1 MDDASYEKY
10 VLKASRRDSI
20 DSEQAVRRS
29 SDDYG
34 DALRSAGVYE
44 DEGDDATTSPDA
56 LETYLRRIFD
66 RVDSNGDGHIDREE
80 AVTAVRCDEE
90 FAAMLGFDSDE
101 SSTQLE
107 SAVAIMSS
115 GLDRISWQEF
125 RAAFLPPVDPFAD
138 YLRDY
143 ETYLR
148 ALFERA
154 DANSDGDLSYSELVD
169 ALNDPDF
176 AEVAVDAMGFVD
188 SGITR
193 EEFAQQFLE
202 VCDWNEDYKVQWE
215 EFREAALASA
225 LTAMHEGRMEAAL
238 RDVFDRVQGGD
249 GTITIDDAVQGLR
262 DDPDFAEVLGFF
274 ATHQANEF
282 DGSLEYL
289 IDKLVAMDTNQDGVI
304 EWSEFRAVVF
314 PPPPTEMD
322 IYMQNYEN
330 YLRQVFERIDEDQS
344 GSLSYGEIAEALRD
358 DLKQAFD
365 VDVVIGKKDAPKRN
379 AFKACRSGDA
389 PPFAAGDAVRVGGL
403 VSKPQHNGRAGAVAR
418 WLPAKKR
425 FEVTLEATDELPET
439 SLALKAEHLSI
450 VG

>member
-1 MDDASYEKY
+1 
-10 VLKASRRDSI
+10 
-20 DSEQAVRRS
+20 
-29 SDDYG
+29 
-34 DALRSAGVYE
+34 
-44 DEGDDATTSPDA
+44 
-56 LETYLRRIFD
+56 
-66 RVDSNGDGHIDREE
+66 
-80 AVTAVRCDEE
+80 
-90 FAAMLGFDSDE
+90 MLGFDSDE

-115 GLDRISWQEF
+115 GLDRISWNEF
-125 RAAFLPPVDPFAD
+125 RAAFLPPVDPFAE

-154 DANSDGDLSYSELVD
+154 DANSDGDLSYSELVA

-176 AEVAVDAMGFVD
+176 AEVAVDAMGFVE

-193 EEFAQQFLE
+193 EEFAAQFLE

-314 PPPPTEMD
+314 PPPPSEMD

-330 YLRQVFERIDEDQS
+330 YLRAVFERIDEDQS
-344 GSLSYGEIAEALRD
+344 GSLSTGNRRSAARRRRRRRPR
-358 DLKQAFD
+358 F
-365 VDVVIGKKDAPKRN
+365 IGK
-379 AFKACRSGDA
+379 RSYLN
-389 PPFAAGDAVRVGGL
+389 RVFG
-403 VSKPQHNGRAGAVAR
+403 SAVASLDWDGDCEITR
-418 WLPAKKR
+418 DEFPDGTRDRCRGLREDAARDPP
-425 FEVTLEATDELPET
+425 EACVR
-439 SLALKAEHLSI
+439 ARR
-450 VG
+450 

>member
-1 MDDASYEKY
+1 M
-10 VLKASRRDSI
+10 
-20 DSEQAVRRS
+20 RRS

-66 RVDSNGDGHIDREE
+66 RVDSNGDGEIDREE
-80 AVTAVRCDEE
+80 AITAVRCDEE

-115 GLDRISWQEF
+115 GLDRISWNEF
-125 RAAFLPPVDPFAD
+125 RAAFLPPVDPFAE

-176 AEVAVDAMGFVD
+176 AEVAVDAMGFVE

-202 VCDWNEDYKVQWE
+202 GVRLE
-215 EFREAALASA
+215 RGL
-225 LTAMHEGRMEAAL
+225 
-238 RDVFDRVQGGD
+238 QG
-249 GTITIDDAVQGLR
+249 A
-262 DDPDFAEVLGFF
+262 
-274 ATHQANEF
+274 
-282 DGSLEYL
+282 
-289 IDKLVAMDTNQDGVI
+289 
-304 EWSEFRAVVF
+304 
-314 PPPPTEMD
+314 
-322 IYMQNYEN
+322 
-330 YLRQVFERIDEDQS
+330 
-344 GSLSYGEIAEALRD
+344 
-358 DLKQAFD
+358 
-365 VDVVIGKKDAPKRN
+365 
-379 AFKACRSGDA
+379 
-389 PPFAAGDAVRVGGL
+389 VGGVPGSRIS
-403 VSKPQHNGRAGAVAR
+403 VSTNCDAR
-418 WLPAKKR
+418 GPHGGCSQGC
-425 FEVTLEATDELPET
+425 V
-439 SLALKAEHLSI
+439 
-450 VG
+450 